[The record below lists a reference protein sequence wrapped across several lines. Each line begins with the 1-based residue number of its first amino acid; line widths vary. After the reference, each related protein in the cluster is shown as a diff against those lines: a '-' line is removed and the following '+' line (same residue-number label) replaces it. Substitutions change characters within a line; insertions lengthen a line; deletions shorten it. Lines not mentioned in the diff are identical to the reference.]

1 MIRAI
6 LAASLSLAV
15 ASVFLVGNQSVE
27 AQKTKGKTRAATT
40 KQLMKG
46 LVGAN
51 CGGLKKALDAKETK
65 WDDIALK
72 AALLNES
79 GHILLADGRCPDGT
93 WAKASKHLQ
102 AASAEVLAKAEAK
115 DLEGA
120 KAAFKSLTSG
130 SCAVCHKAHKGK

>member
-1 MIRAI
+1 MSRAFW
-6 LAASLSLAV
+6 AVALSV
-15 ASVFLVGNQSVE
+15 CIASVFFAGNESAE
-27 AQKTKGKTRAATT
+27 AQKKGKTRAATT

-51 CGGLKKALDAKETK
+51 CGALKKALDAKETN
-65 WDDIALK
+65 WDEVALR

-79 GHILLADGRCPDGT
+79 GHVLMADGRCPSGT

-102 AASAEVLAKAEAK
+102 AASAEVIAKAKAE

-130 SCAVCHKAHKGK
+130 SCAVCHKEHKGK